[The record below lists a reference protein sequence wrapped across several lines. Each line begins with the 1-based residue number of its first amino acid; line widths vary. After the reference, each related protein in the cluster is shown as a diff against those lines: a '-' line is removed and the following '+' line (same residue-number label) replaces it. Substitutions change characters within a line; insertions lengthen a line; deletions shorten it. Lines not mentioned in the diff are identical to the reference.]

1 MLREEAKLRRRDFL
15 KGLLGCPLCAQAAHA
30 EAVPHWEYLGD
41 RGAEKWAELDAAFKV
56 CGAGREQSPIDLK
69 DVIPARIDRLAFD
82 WEPQVLEIA
91 NTGHTIQAECRA
103 RKRASERRRAIR
115 IQAVSL
121 PYAER
126 TRIERRA
133 LRDGGSLPALASRRA
148 VRRRRRVSQRRGDKC
163 GFRRHHEGRAGARG
177 QSEAGP
183 APRSEGPAAGGGALY
198 RYKGSFTTPPCSE
211 IVEWNVFGAPVTVS
225 EADIGAFRSIFPE
238 QCAPSATGKPAIY
251 SSGRL
256 TRLEKSAEGPFR
268 RPAPRIRPR
277 NSFPPRPQML

>member
-82 WEPQVLEIA
+82 WEPQVFEIA
-91 NTGHTIQAECRA
+91 NTGHTIQANVA
-103 RKRASERRRAIR
+103 PGS
-115 IQAVSL
+115 
-121 PYAER
+121 
-126 TRIERRA
+126 A
-133 LRDGGSLPALASRRA
+133 LRSGGERYEFKQFHFHTPSEHALNGVRSAMEVHFLHAHPDGRFAAVGAFLSGGETHAAFAAIMKVAPAQEGKARLDQPLDPKALLPA
-148 VRRRRRVSQRRGDKC
+148 
-163 GFRRHHEGRAGARG
+163 
-177 QSEAGP
+177 
-183 APRSEGPAAGGGALY
+183 GGALY

-225 EADIGAFRSIFPE
+225 EADIGAFRSIFPNNARPL
-238 QCAPSATGKPAIY
+238 QPAN
-251 SSGRL
+251 
-256 TRLEKSAEGPFR
+256 R
-268 RPAPRIRPR
+268 RFILRGD
-277 NSFPPRPQML
+277 